1 MNALNVI
8 LYLQIDSKVQ
18 VKTIK
23 KNKVTDVWH
32 SHIFESSFIW
42 KSGCLFMNSFQES
55 KGITLCDQ

>member
-23 KNKVTDVWH
+23 KNKVRDV
-32 SHIFESSFIW
+32 
-42 KSGCLFMNSFQES
+42 
-55 KGITLCDQ
+55 